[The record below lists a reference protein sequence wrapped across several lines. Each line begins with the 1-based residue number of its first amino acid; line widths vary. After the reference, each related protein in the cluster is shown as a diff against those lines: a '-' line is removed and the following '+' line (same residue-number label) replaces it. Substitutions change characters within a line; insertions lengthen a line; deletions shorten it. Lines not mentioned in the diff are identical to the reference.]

1 MLRNEVKLLV
11 GLLLLIIR
19 MAGEVDKEKIV
30 SFIKN
35 YYDKNKETPSMKV
48 ISEKC
53 GINSRVFYEL
63 FKSQK
68 EAFEN
73 AGVPYSDENRK
84 KVEPANVARRAPPI
98 KVTPEK
104 TTIYWIDK
112 NQLDE
117 YSSQNISDPFGDIRY
132 KIVIMKNRFLQS
144 SPQDETDI
152 EEAYGAAKRLINAI
166 SFSYILLEHEH
177 QRCKTLKNAPG
188 NMETILLVE
197 KGFDFDDIDGSYQKL
212 KEKIF
217 YEKRLY
223 HEPAYNLK
231 AKYYY
236 NQLLDS

>member
-1 MLRNEVKLLV
+1 MDLNEDRN
-11 GLLLLIIR
+11 GLNWL
-19 MAGEVDKEKIV
+19 D
-30 SFIKN
+30 
-35 YYDKNKETPSMKV
+35 
-48 ISEKC
+48 
-53 GINSRVFYEL
+53 SR
-63 FKSQK
+63 
-68 EAFEN
+68 
-73 AGVPYSDENRK
+73 
-84 KVEPANVARRAPPI
+84 ARAPI

-177 QRCKTLKNAPG
+177 QRCKTLKNASD